1 MSQCIRCYISGTVQ
15 GVFFRASTLEQAQM
29 LGLSGHA
36 KNMGDG
42 RVEVVACGDDVCLEA
57 LKRWLQHGPRGAE
70 VTDVDCNTYE
80 PEEQPRGFTTN

>member
-1 MSQCIRCYISGTVQ
+1 MTICVRCYISGTVQ

-42 RVEVVACGDDVCLEA
+42 RVEVVACGDEVCIEA
-57 LKRWLQHGPRGAE
+57 LQRWLKRGPPNAK
-70 VTDVDCNTYE
+70 VTDVECTVIQ
-80 PEEQPRGFTTN
+80 PEEMPRGFVMR

>member
-1 MSQCIRCYISGTVQ
+1 MTMCVRCYISGTVQ

-42 RVEVVACGDDVCLEA
+42 RVEVVACGDEVCIQA
-57 LKRWLQHGPRGAE
+57 LQRWLKIGPPNAT
-70 VTDVDCNTYE
+70 VTDVECAE
-80 PEEQPRGFTTN
+80 AILEEEPRGFTII